1 MKEPILAETSQESQ
15 QDYALQ
21 GKRKSSETAAI
32 AAIVLDLIL
41 DPTWELQNWDSLLR
55 KMYKVDPPPDPKEVA
70 AIEARRNQEKEQ
82 QSLFNVW
89 TRGMRVDAEALNS
102 QAEEKKLRKAKK
114 QSEVA
119 AYGTDQVQYD
129 MVAQML
135 EKEQAERTHRLDKK
149 MQEFRK
155 QKQQLEKRRELDLWD
170 SDPLWGEFPA
180 HLGDNDPY
188 WGPASLQC
196 FSWEDLDRATCLR
209 MQQEEFMHSL
219 ERPLQEQQQQQ
230 ARVEENCADTLSE
243 QLRLAMDLRATQ
255 LAKLEECCRKA
266 IMSAKANSNKAQ
278 VAKMAKQQ
286 RHEHQHQWKANFVEI
301 QNQITSDLLTE
312 NPQVAQNPMAPHR
325 VLPYCWKGMTAEQ
338 RAAIRKVQEVQHHEK
353 EAQRQTEQALDT
365 KWESQPMC
373 LAQAAMEL
381 EEQERSC
388 VLNFGGE

>member
-1 MKEPILAETSQESQ
+1 
-15 QDYALQ
+15 
-21 GKRKSSETAAI
+21 
-32 AAIVLDLIL
+32 
-41 DPTWELQNWDSLLR
+41 
-55 KMYKVDPPPDPKEVA
+55 MYKVDPPPDPKEVA

-82 QSLFNVW
+82 QSRFFNVW

-135 EKEQAERTHRLDKK
+135 EKEQAEGTHRLDKE
-149 MQEFRK
+149 MQEFWK
-155 QKQQLEKRRELDLWD
+155 QKQQLEKR
-170 SDPLWGEFPA
+170 P
-180 HLGDNDPY
+180 
-188 WGPASLQC
+188 SLQC

-243 QLRLAMDLRATQ
+243 QLCLAMDLRATQ

-266 IMSAKANSNKAQ
+266 IMFAKANANKAQ

-286 RHEHQHQWKANFVEI
+286 RREHQHQRKANFVEI

-312 NPQVAQNPMAPHR
+312 SPQVAQNPMAPHR

-338 RAAIRKVQEVQHHEK
+338 RAAIRKVQEQKDQQNYLNSVMYTNQPT
-353 EAQRQTEQALDT
+353 AQYHLQFNTSSR
-365 KWESQPMC
+365 
-373 LAQAAMEL
+373 
-381 EEQERSC
+381 
-388 VLNFGGE
+388 